1 MTVISDTMQSLGYAP
16 DAGPLQFYA
25 RALRTSA
32 DGTAIITP
40 QWVHVGPNPSTGVF
54 TTPDLDP
61 GPAVVRIDGVARD
74 IIIPDAGGTIALAPL
89 LEAMTE
95 PQSGTDTT
103 GFVRDAGGFA
113 RAKVISA
120 AEYSALTSTTT
131 PDPGSTFFVYT

>member
-25 RALRTSA
+25 RRLRTSA

-61 GPAVVRIDGVARD
+61 GPAVVRIDGEQHD
-74 IIIPDAGGTIALAPL
+74 ILIPDIGGTIALAPL
-89 LEAMTE
+89 LDAMVE
-95 PQSGTDTT
+95 PQLGTDITD
-103 GFVRDAGGFA
+103 FVRNGGGVM
-113 RAKVISA
+113 RIQRVTVSQYA
-120 AEYSALTSTTT
+120 AIAT
-131 PDPGSTFFVYT
+131 PDPQTFYAVVPD